1 MGGARF
7 KASWGDEG
15 DGAKLDGFESGISR
29 DAVMEECGYG
39 PS

>member
-15 DGAKLDGFESGISR
+15 DGAELDGSESGISR
-29 DAVMEECGYG
+29 DAIMEECGYG
-39 PS
+39 AS